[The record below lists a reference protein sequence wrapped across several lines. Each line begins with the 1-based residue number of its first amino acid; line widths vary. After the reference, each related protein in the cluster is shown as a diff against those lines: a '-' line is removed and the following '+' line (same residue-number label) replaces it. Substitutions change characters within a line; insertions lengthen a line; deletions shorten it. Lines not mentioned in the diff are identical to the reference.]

1 MDSLT
6 PLLILAAQ
14 QAVKEADENKAS
26 SLSVGSALVAACAP
40 VLPSLTAVATSFGL
54 LPLISGLSKTKPA
67 EQRAKS
73 SKGKSVESDG
83 QRAAIDNRV
92 VEAVV
97 ERIKSELPTLLETLN
112 ATPSRAIVSE
122 TYDTVYRFQIAA
134 AQEFLNE
141 NRSADLSRVKCL
153 LHKLLPKDYFEYIE
167 QLREHQDPQ
176 TIINIMGGQNIVAPN
191 AQSAVQSFHGEKG
204 PKKGCQD
211 PSQRI

>member
-14 QAVKEADENKAS
+14 QAVKEADENRTS
-26 SLSVGSALVAACAP
+26 SLSLGSVLVAACAP
-40 VLPSLTAVATSFGL
+40 VLPSLSAAVATGVGL
-54 LPLISGLSKTKPA
+54 LPLISRFSDPKPA
-67 EQRAKS
+67 EKRTKS
-73 SKGKSVESDG
+73 SKGKAVESDR
-83 QRAAIDNRV
+83 QSAAIDNRV

-97 ERIKSELPTLLETLN
+97 ERIKAELPTLLETLN
-112 ATPSRAIVSE
+112 TTPSRAIVSE

-176 TIINIMGGQNIVAPN
+176 TIVNIMGGQNIVAPN
-191 AQSAVQSFHGEKG
+191 AQSATQSFSSEKS
-204 PKKGCQD
+204 PKKG
-211 PSQRI
+211 S

>member
-14 QAVKEADENKAS
+14 QAVKGADEKRAS
-26 SLSVGSALVAACAP
+26 SLTVGSALVAACAP
-40 VLPSLTAVATSFGL
+40 VLPSLSAAVAAGVGL
-54 LPLISGLSKTKPA
+54 LPFISGLSKIKPA

-73 SKGKSVESDG
+73 SKGKEEEPNG
-83 QRAAIDNRV
+83 QNPTVDNRL

-97 ERIKSELPTLLETLN
+97 ERVKAELPTLLETLN
-112 ATPSRAIVSE
+112 SMPSRAIVSE

-141 NRSADLSRVKCL
+141 NRNADLSRVKCL
-153 LHKLLPKDYFEYIE
+153 LHKLIPKDYFEYIE

-191 AQSAVQSFHGEKG
+191 AQSATQAFHGEKG
-204 PKKGCQD
+204 PKKGC
-211 PSQRI
+211 

>member
-14 QAVKEADENKAS
+14 QAVKEADEKRAS
-26 SLSVGSALVAACAP
+26 SLSVGSAFVAACAP
-40 VLPSLTAVATSFGL
+40 VLPSLSAAVAAGVGL
-54 LPLISGLSKTKPA
+54 LPFISGLSKIKPA

-73 SKGKSVESDG
+73 SKGKEEESNG
-83 QRAAIDNRV
+83 QNPTVDNRL

-97 ERIKSELPTLLETLN
+97 ERVKAELPTLLETLN
-112 ATPSRAIVSE
+112 SMPSRAIVSE

-141 NRSADLSRVKCL
+141 NRNADLSRVKCL
-153 LHKLLPKDYFEYIE
+153 LHKLIPKDYFEYIE

-176 TIINIMGGQNIVAPN
+176 TIINIMGGHNIVAPN
-191 AQSAVQSFHGEKG
+191 AQSATQSFHGEKG
-204 PKKGCQD
+204 PKKGC
-211 PSQRI
+211 